1 MEINKNITPYNRWTG
16 RDGEAVGWIVLHYT
30 ANVGDT
36 AENEARYFAS
46 QYIGASAHFFVDE
59 KSVWQSVEL
68 CDTAWHCGDNPP
80 SRNGATNRNSVG
92 IEMCT
97 SWKDGSYFIKP
108 EVVAMTLELVEYLL
122 TLYPNAKLCRHYDVT
137 GKTCPEPWVRV
148 PGDWAKFLKNV
159 EDNKPMTPAEK
170 KEFDKL
176 KATVEAQAKTIAKLT
191 EKTDII
197 VGHDAK
203 QDDWIDELNERTEA
217 KYNSV
222 KQCPGWAKPTVKKLV
237 NEGYLRGVNEKGD
250 LALTEDLT
258 RTLVIVD
265 RAGGFD
271 K

>member
-1 MEINKNITPYNRWTG
+1 MEINKLITPFNRWFG

-148 PGDWAKFLKNV
+148 PGDWAKFMKNA
-159 EDNKPMTPAEK
+159 EGSGQMTLSEK
-170 KEFDKL
+170 KEFDAL
-176 KATVEAQAKTIAKLT
+176 KTR
-191 EKTDII
+191 
-197 VGHDAK
+197 VGT
-203 QDDWIDELNERTEA
+203 LEA
-217 KYNSV
+217 KAKAGEEYDRVISREVAKIDGRTGV
-222 KQCPGWAKPTVKKLV
+222 KWDNLGEMPDWLRPTVGKLMTK
-237 NEGYLRGVNEKGD
+237 GYLLGD
-250 LALTEDLT
+250 GAGRLSVTEDLA
-258 RTLVIVD
+258 RALVIVD

-271 K
+271 G